1 MHMVT
6 ISLRDD
12 EGRLVIEALAELPF
26 KTVFELIG
34 DLNRQ
39 AVDGDGRADAGTGQ
53 RYQVDRESLELM
65 LRALA
70 QLPYERVH
78 RLLAALQLQLAP
90 RPGGAA

>member
-1 MHMVT
+1 MHT
-6 ISLRDD
+6 IDIALRDD

-39 AVDGDGRADAGTGQ
+39 AVDGAGPAGAGGR
-53 RYQVDRESLELM
+53 RYQVDRDSLELM

-78 RLLAALQLQLAP
+78 RLLAALRLQLTQP
-90 RPGGAA
+90 QGGAE

>member
-1 MHMVT
+1 MPT
-6 ISLRDD
+6 ISLTLRDD

-39 AVDGDGRADAGTGQ
+39 AVENGQAHDGAR
-53 RYQVDRESLELM
+53 RYLLERDSLALI
-65 LRALA
+65 LGALA

-78 RLLAALQLQLAP
+78 RLLPALEQQLRHGVPA
-90 RPGGAA
+90 